1 VAHLSDEPKAVF
13 RLARNQRIGGNEAMD
28 NRHLCSIAFC
38 TASLTVATGSA
49 APLTLQLYP
58 LTREVRLSNPSSS
71 PVKFVFY
78 EIKSPSGGLN
88 GANGVWTSISD
99 RYDASGNGFIDPV
112 NNWTELSSIATDLS
126 EGVFTGDGGTLAP
139 FRSIGLGRIW
149 NPSIASAASLVP
161 TVALSQGQSTVPMDK
176 ELAVDGDY
184 NSDHHV
190 DQQDYSVWRIVFG
203 SRTFPMAD
211 GNHNG
216 VVDAGDYT
224 VWRDH
229 LGTSLGSGGAA
240 TLVSPVPEPSAAL
253 MSATAFTLLAE
264 WMCWKSFG
272 QCVS

>member
-1 VAHLSDEPKAVF
+1 MV
-13 RLARNQRIGGNEAMD
+13 

-38 TASLTVATGSA
+38 AASVTVATGSA

-71 PVKFVFY
+71 PVRFVFY

-99 RYDASGNGFIDPV
+99 RYDASGNGFIDAV
-112 NNWTELSSIATDLS
+112 NNWTELSAISTDLS

-149 NPSIASAASLVP
+149 NPSTASAASLVP

-176 ELAVDGDY
+176 ELSVDGDY

-190 DQQDYSVWRIVFG
+190 DQQDYAFWRIVFG
-203 SRTFPMAD
+203 TKNFPMAD

-229 LGTSLGSGGAA
+229 LGAGLPPGAGNA
-240 TLVSPVPEPSAAL
+240 AQIPEPSPL
-253 MSATAFTLLAE
+253 ILLASAAVL
-264 WMCWKSFG
+264 CG
-272 QCVS
+272 QNLRTRKA